1 MIKAIREKQSNNT
14 SKEAEL
20 KSRTQTRGRA
30 RNSILWSEGEKKPR
44 QPRHPNVRQIVLWN
58 RRIRTRCTLLCIPRN
73 ADTFLCAT
81 LNCRCCWWNHYLVY
95 DESVKCH
102 GHAEHKGR
110 NKTREKKDETVKTT
124 TELGRLVRRRH
135 RLRLTSSQIV
145 FHFAILKSL
154 LLSNSKF
161 WLIANQILLQPFNVC
176 ISAQLKRIHA
186 YRNVIL
192 AYCVDFWWKK
202 KTEQVYIS
210 IEVRTWW

>member
-30 RNSILWSEGEKKPR
+30 SISILWSEGEKELVNCVILTSGKSFYE
-44 QPRHPNVRQIVLWN
+44 IFVLGRDA
-58 RRIRTRCTLLCIPRN
+58 RRCASREMLK
-73 ADTFLCAT
+73 AVCAT
-81 LNCRCCWWNHYLVY
+81 SNCRCCRWNHYLVY

-135 RLRLTSSQIV
+135 RFRLTSTQIV

-161 WLIANQILLQPFNVC
+161 WLIANQIHLQPFNVC
-176 ISAQLKRIHA
+176 LSA
-186 YRNVIL
+186 
-192 AYCVDFWWKK
+192 
-202 KTEQVYIS
+202 
-210 IEVRTWW
+210 